1 MAARVPFLAFHK
13 TEVQHLAAFL
23 RRDAP
28 GQGVA
33 THPGGQAE
41 HPVIEI
47 RRRAVTADGQIRR
60 QILGVQHVGLGKVE
74 GHAARDHLLVRKH
87 AVKPGNVGQTAG
99 LELPEFIGGMHRL
112 NTEFL

>member
-1 MAARVPFLAFHK
+1 MTMMMTP
-13 TEVQHLAAFL
+13 
-23 RRDAP
+23 
-28 GQGVA
+28 
-33 THPGGQAE
+33 E

-87 AVKPGNVGQTAG
+87 AVKPGNVRQTAG

-112 NTEFL
+112 NTELL